1 MTTIYDPASVG
12 FDERLSQIDRC
23 QIALIRA
30 ILGQYGAGR
39 LFLKGGMAMRAV
51 IGSMRLTKDI
61 DFDRAPSLSLN
72 SARNGL
78 LRTLTVA
85 AANAGIRQAEASITK
100 ASDTTIRARL
110 AGQSPGGIALR
121 FEVEV
126 SGRGALD
133 AHHQRKETV
142 VPPPSYGMAPFVIE
156 TWSADMLAAM
166 KVGAALSPTRNVP
179 RDIHDLFDLLTAGAN
194 PSAILAEQPASR
206 ISALRGTVLSKLAPV
221 SFDMAREELLPYLPP
236 AERAAIDDNRWTDM
250 VLRVADAIE
259 GWVQAALDLQ
269 ASVAKGAVGK
279 KAAAGTKGSGAT
291 KGTVAS
297 RDAAA
302 TQRPAAKKPAGK
314 RS

>member
-1 MTTIYDPASVG
+1 MTTIYDPATLG

-78 LRTLTVA
+78 LRTLAVA
-85 AANAGIRQAEASITK
+85 AANAGIRQAEAAITK
-100 ASDTTIRARL
+100 ASDTTMRARL
-110 AGQSPGGIALR
+110 SGLSPGGIALR

-126 SGRGALD
+126 SGRGSVD
-133 AHHQRKETV
+133 ARHHRKETV

-156 TWSADMLAAM
+156 SYTADMLAAM
-166 KVGAALSPTRNVP
+166 KTAAALAPVRNVP
-179 RDIHDLFDLLTAGAN
+179 RDIHDLFDLAGGGAD
-194 PSAILAEQPASR
+194 PSTILAESATVKLQ
-206 ISALRGTVLSKLAPV
+206 ALRGSALAKLESI

-236 AERAAIDDNRWTDM
+236 AVRASLDETRWLEM
-250 VLRVADAIE
+250 VLQVAEKIE
-259 GWVQAALDLQ
+259 AWVQAALALQ
-269 ASVAKGAVGK
+269 ESTQPPPAKQ
-279 KAAAGTKGSGAT
+279 KAARK
-291 KGTVAS
+291 AS
-297 RDAAA
+297 
-302 TQRPAAKKPAGK
+302 
-314 RS
+314 

>member
-1 MTTIYDPASVG
+1 MTTIYDPASIG
-12 FDERLSQIDRC
+12 FDQRLSQIDRC

-51 IGSMRLTKDI
+51 IGGMRLTKDI

-133 AHHQRKETV
+133 ASHQRKETV

-156 TWSADMLAAM
+156 TYSADMLAAM
-166 KVGAALSPTRNVP
+166 KIGAVLSPARNVP

-194 PSAILAEQPASR
+194 PAVILAAQPASR
-206 ISALRGTVLSKLAPV
+206 IGVLRGTVLSKLEPIG
-221 SFDMAREELLPYLPP
+221 FDMAREELLPYLPP
-236 AERAAIDDNRWTDM
+236 AERAAIDDNRWTGM
-250 VLRVADAIE
+250 VLQVADAIE
-259 GWVQAALDLQ
+259 GWLQGALDLQ
-269 ASVAKGAVGK
+269 TS
-279 KAAAGTKGSGAT
+279 AT
-291 KGTVAS
+291 KGG
-297 RDAAA
+297 
-302 TQRPAAKKPAGK
+302 AAKLPPVP
-314 RS
+314 RSASLLRRVPPPG

>member
-1 MTTIYDPASVG
+1 MATIYDPTSLG

-78 LRTLTVA
+78 LRTLGAA
-85 AANAGIRQAEASITK
+85 AANAGIRQAEAAITK
-100 ASDTTIRARL
+100 ASETTIRARL
-110 AGQSPGGIALR
+110 SGLSPGGVALR

-126 SGRGALD
+126 SGRGNLD
-133 AHHQRKETV
+133 ARHQRKETV

-156 TWSADMLAAM
+156 TYTADMLAAM
-166 KVGAALSPTRNVP
+166 KTAAALAPVRNVP
-179 RDIHDLFDLLTAGAN
+179 RDIHDLFDLAGAGAD
-194 PSAILAEQPASR
+194 PSTILAELPAAKLD
-206 ISALRGTVLSKLAPV
+206 ALRGSALAKLEGI
-221 SFDMAREELLPYLPP
+221 SFDLAREELLPYLP
-236 AERAAIDDNRWTDM
+236 AAARASLDDARWTEM
-250 VLRVADAIE
+250 VLHVAEKIE
-259 GWVQAALDLQ
+259 AWVQAALALQ
-269 ASVAKGAVGK
+269 ASAVPQPAKR
-279 KAAAGTKGSGAT
+279 KAAT
-291 KGTVAS
+291 
-297 RDAAA
+297 R
-302 TQRPAAKKPAGK
+302 